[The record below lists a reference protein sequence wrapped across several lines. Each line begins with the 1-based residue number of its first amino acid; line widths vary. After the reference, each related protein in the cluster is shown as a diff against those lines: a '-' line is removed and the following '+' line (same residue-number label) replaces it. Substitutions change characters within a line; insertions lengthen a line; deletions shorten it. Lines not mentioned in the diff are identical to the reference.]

1 MSDTPTTAATPPAAH
16 AAPTEPAG
24 AIRIEATNHEGS
36 LLGKNVSP
44 AKFAAGRTAGFA
56 FADLLFAIDLGNEIV
71 LGDEFPDWR
80 GNIYDI
86 AMVPDMTTVVR
97 WKPGLDAV
105 IGDYWLKDGTP
116 VPLCPRNLVRR
127 LIERLAAH
135 GYTATAA
142 VEIEATIFEESIQEA
157 RGRDYQDLTPLGG
170 STGATYHLAR
180 SSDWIGYME
189 AVVARLDEIG
199 IVWEAWTDEAA
210 PGQTE
215 LNLAPT
221 DPLTLCDNWARTRQV
236 MREVAHEKGH
246 TVSFMAKPTAGFGQ
260 GAHINLSLQSDGV
273 NLFYDKDGLSELM
286 EHGIGGLMATMAGAT
301 SVVLPQITSYRR
313 LVDLTGPPTTITWG
327 VNNKT
332 AAVRA
337 ITCHPK
343 YSRLEYRLPG
353 ADVNP
358 YLALAVVL
366 AGVLAGIEQQI
377 TPPDQVTEMAWCM
390 PDDGVVAR
398 IPDTMS
404 KAWSALSADP
414 LLREY
419 LGAEFVD
426 FWIASRRWEWM
437 EFHTKGGDPH
447 VDLSAWE
454 SRRYF
459 EFP

>member
-1 MSDTPTTAATPPAAH
+1 MSETTTRPAARK
-16 AAPTEPAG
+16 AV
-24 AIRIEATNHEGS
+24 RLEATNHEGS

-44 AKFAAGRTAGFA
+44 AKFESGKESGFA
-56 FADLLFAIDLGNEIV
+56 FADILFAIDLNNEIV
-71 LGDEFPDWR
+71 LGDAFPEWR
-80 GNIYDI
+80 GNLYDI
-86 AMVPDMTTVVR
+86 AMVPDLATLVE

-116 VPLCPRNLVRR
+116 VPICPRNLVKR
-127 LIERLAAH
+127 LVARLADL
-135 GYTATAA
+135 GYDARVA
-142 VEIEATIFEESIQEA
+142 VEIEATLFEESVHEA
-157 RGRDYQDLTPLGG
+157 RGKDYRDLTPLGG

-180 SSDWIGYME
+180 SSDWIAYME
-189 AVVARLDEIG
+189 AVVERLDQVG
-199 IVWEAWTDEAA
+199 IAWEAWTDEAA

-215 LNLAPT
+215 LNLAIN
-221 DPLTLCDNWARTRQV
+221 DPVTLGDNWARTRQV
-236 MREVAHEKGH
+236 MREVAFEQGH

-273 NLFYDKDGLSELM
+273 NRFFAEDGPSELM
-286 EHGIGGLMATMAGAT
+286 RHAVGGLLATMAGNTAIA
-301 SVVLPQITSYRR
+301 LPQITSYRR

-337 ITCHPK
+337 ITGHPK
-343 YSRLEYRLPG
+343 YSRLEHRLPG

-358 YLALAVVL
+358 YLALAGVL
-366 AGVLAGIEQQI
+366 AGVLAGIEKQI
-377 TPPDQVTEMAWCM
+377 EPPAEVTDMAWCL
-390 PDDGVVAR
+390 PEDCGVER

-404 KAWSALSADP
+404 KAGAALAADP

-419 LGAEFVD
+419 LGDEFVD
-426 FWIASRRWEWM
+426 FWVASRRWEWM
-437 EFHTKGGDPH
+437 EFHTKGGDPFAE
-447 VDLSAWE
+447 LSAWE